1 MIERYHIAL
10 NEITAQL
17 ASDKKIERIIAFGS
31 RVRGDYRG
39 DSDMDVLVIVSKKD
53 REIKDKILTLFYTY
67 ELERDM
73 SFSLA
78 VFSSDEY
85 EVNKKL
91 GSPFIKNVEKE
102 GMVFYDAERG
112 RKEIAFQ
119 VPAR

>member
-1 MIERYHIAL
+1 
-10 NEITAQL
+10 
-17 ASDKKIERIIAFGS
+17 
-31 RVRGDYRG
+31 
-39 DSDMDVLVIVSKKD
+39 MDVLVIVSKKD